1 MVMHLSARMD
11 GLEQIVRDLHMAHQ
25 DVHKQLI
32 QLDMRVAETDV
43 RRQLT
48 ELDMRVA
55 ETDVRRQLTELALTA
70 RMEQWQTEAME
81 RINAL
86 HVNQSAEATAE
97 PQGWTWSHEEGRW
110 QPQQATHQ

>member
-48 ELDMRVA
+48 EL
-55 ETDVRRQLTELALTA
+55 ALTA

-86 HVNQSAEATAE
+86 HVNQSEEATAE
-97 PQGWTWSHEEGRW
+97 PQGWTWSHEERRW